1 MPRSI
6 NRVVLWCGL
15 LALLT
20 SAGGCQRR
28 PMWDLAPVE
37 GTVTKDGRPLSG
49 IEVVFMAD
57 LDAGTQ
63 GPPTSAI
70 TDESGHYRLRTHNGD
85 QGAVVG
91 KHRVVL
97 LDLEAIRGQM
107 GSITHGLP
115 LPENAKP

>member
-1 MPRSI
+1 
-6 NRVVLWCGL
+6 N
-15 LALLT
+15 
-20 SAGGCQRR
+20 
-28 PMWDLAPVE
+28 
-37 GTVTKDGRPLSG
+37 
-49 IEVVFMAD
+49 EVVFMAD

-115 LPENAKP
+115 LPENAKPQEDQRKPAADALRLPSSYSRFNETPLRIEVRPGLQVLDFEVK